1 MLRVKI
7 ETKLENFLLRAD
19 LVAESEIVVLF
30 GPSGTGK
37 STILKSIAGL
47 MSPQQGEILL
57 HGRTLFSSSKG
68 IDLKPQLRKVGYV
81 VQDYALFPHMTV
93 EENVGYGLL
102 NKDRK
107 EHKQSRVDI
116 MQKIQD
122 MLETMNIANLKDRY
136 PEQLSGGEKQRVAL
150 ARALI
155 LEPEL
160 LLLDEPLSALDT
172 DLREKLQKELYA
184 LQKQW
189 NIPFV
194 MVTHDR
200 QEVERMQARKAILN
214 IAGGVHEFTCTI
226 ANRPNTLSVRVNY

>member
-1 MLRVKI
+1 
-7 ETKLENFLLRAD
+7 
-19 LVAESEIVVLF
+19 
-30 GPSGTGK
+30 
-37 STILKSIAGL
+37 

-57 HGRTLFSSSKG
+57 HDRTLFSSRQE

-93 EENVGYGLL
+93 EKNVGYGLL
-102 NKDRK
+102 DKDRK
-107 EHKQSRVDI
+107 ERSQHKVQKK
-116 MQKIQD
+116 QKIQD
-122 MLETMNIANLKDRY
+122 MLETMNITNLKNRY

-172 DLREKLQKELYA
+172 DLREKLQKELFA
-184 LQKQW
+184 IQKQW

-200 QEVERMQARKAILN
+200 QEVERMQAGKAVLS
-214 IAGGVHEFTCTI
+214 IADGVHEFVFTK
-226 ANRPNTLSVRVNY
+226 ANRQKAPIVK

>member
-7 ETKLENFLLRAD
+7 ETKLENFTLKAD
-19 LVAESEIVVLF
+19 LTIGSEIAVLF

-93 EENVGYGLL
+93 EKNVGYGLL
-102 NKDRK
+102 DKDRK
-107 EHKQSRVDI
+107 EHSRHKVQKQ
-116 MQKIQD
+116 QKIND

-136 PEQLSGGEKQRVAL
+136 TEQLSGGEKQRVAL

-189 NIPFV
+189 DIPFV

-200 QEVERMQARKAILN
+200 QEVERMQAGKAVLS
-214 IAGGVHEFTCTI
+214 IADGAHEFVYAM
-226 ANRPNTLSVRVNY
+226 ANRSNIPTVK